1 MGQFFSIDF
10 MDRINCLS
18 NALLNNYFLHIFR
31 NDVNHE
37 DFELKFDYSF
47 LAPPVDH
54 PVFDEKDEEVLF
66 YFDLKL
72 DYIFNHCFMF
82 LSYFRKSV

>member
-1 MGQFFSIDF
+1 

-18 NALLNNYFLHIFR
+18 NARALLYDYFLHIFR

-54 PVFDEKDEEVLF
+54 PVFDEKDEEVFFYLF
-66 YFDLKL
+66 LKL
-72 DYIFNHCFMF
+72 D
-82 LSYFRKSV
+82 